1 MAYVWQLTV
10 VELKASVLITG
21 IILKHK
27 TRIDRKPSSIFAN
40 AWDVLTSYQNQAYKQ
55 QEIIIKTPNDRFS
68 CMLNIFGM
76 NFKI

>member
-1 MAYVWQLTV
+1 MAFLWHFTA
-10 VELKASVLITG
+10 VELEDAVLVTG
-21 IILKHK
+21 TILKHK

-40 AWDVLTSYQNQAYKQ
+40 AWDVLTSFQNQAYKQ
-55 QEIIIKTPNDRFS
+55 QGIIIKTPNDRFS